1 MKTRV
6 SFWYDEEANRWEPV
20 VDGVADETEAR
31 QAFSAVVL
39 TCQYLLPSL
48 LDKAKVEGHGG
59 FKESGSSC
67 PRFYKITPAISSEQ
81 DEYHKEMDRLAAMIK
96 AAEEAGVVVD
106 VMPKD

>member
-1 MKTRV
+1 MKTKV
-6 SFWYDEEANRWEPV
+6 TFVYDEEANRWEPI

-39 TCQYLLPSL
+39 TCQYLLPNL
-48 LDKAKVEGHGG
+48 LDKAKVEGRGG
-59 FKESGSSC
+59 KEEGKGR
-67 PRFYKITPAISSEQ
+67 PRHYKITPAISGEQ

-96 AAEEAGVVVD
+96 AAEEAGIVVD